1 MFKPRPNEKLY
12 AYGPKSLNI
21 TAPQTCAFFQF
32 SSSVSLEVLGKQ
44 LDWASL
50 PIPSLYWP
58 TSKGWNCVV
67 LSTRHSA
74 LHTSLRHLF
83 PFTIVA
89 APLHL
94 INFPLCLIQAMICC
108 LSARSLWRRRQQY
121 PINYPPSLRI
131 WAQGLT
137 MSLLPL

>member
-12 AYGPKSLNI
+12 AYGPKSLS
-21 TAPQTCAFFQF
+21 TSQPPRLAPF
-32 SSSVSLEVLGKQ
+32 SNSLHRFLGKQ

-94 INFPLCLIQAMICC
+94 INFPLCLIEAMICC

-137 MSLLPL
+137 MSLLTL